1 MGFVL
6 TDDNKTILLGDPE
19 KNIQQSVETIKQ
31 SVDYLIRDNKALRLQ
46 IKEFNK
52 DTEIQA
58 KDKELKSVWDHAL
71 CVMSDKESKTRRKFV
86 EQHYK
91 SCGNAGTYI
100 YELSGTGI
108 GTVIKIKCPVCGA
121 EEDITDYDSW

>member
-1 MGFVL
+1 MGFAF
-6 TDDNKTILLGDPE
+6 TEDGRAILIGDPE
-19 KNIQQSVETIKQ
+19 RNIQQSVETIKQ
-31 SVDYLIRDNKALRLQ
+31 SVDHLIRDNKVLRLQ

-52 DTEIQA
+52 DAEIQA
-58 KDKELKSVWDHAL
+58 KDKELKSVWDRAL
-71 CVMSDKESKTRRKFV
+71 CVMSDKESKARREFV